1 MKLEEMKMKE
11 LFDMSHTIAERIFDN
26 HAYPWEVL
34 PEIGDFIR
42 SLGSLLP
49 ENESRKIGKDI
60 WIHKTAKVAPTIMM
74 TGPMIICAGANV
86 RHNAFLRGNVI
97 IGEKAVVGNSCELKN
112 ALLFDEVQVPH
123 FNYVGDSILGYK
135 AHMGAGAVTSNVKS
149 DKSLVKVHAED
160 GDVTTGFKKFGAILG
175 DCVEVGCNSVLNPGT
190 VIGKNSVVYPLSSV
204 RGCVAA
210 NSIYKNQENVI
221 VKENRDAE
229 AEAVKAEAEEPAPK
243 PKRTRAKK
251 STAASSSTV
260 KVVK

>member
-1 MKLEEMKMKE
+1 MG
-11 LFDMSHTIAERIFDN
+11 
-26 HAYPWEVL
+26 P
-34 PEIGDFIR
+34 
-42 SLGSLLP
+42 LLP
-49 ENESRKIGKDI
+49 ENEYRKIGKDI
-60 WIHKTAKVAPTIMM
+60 WIHKTAKIAPTIMM

-160 GDVTTGFKKFGAILG
+160 GDVTTGFKKFGAVAG
-175 DCVEVGCNSVLNPGT
+175 DGVEIGCNSVLNPGT
-190 VIGKNSVVYPLSSV
+190 VIGKNTVVYPLSSV
-204 RGCVAA
+204 RGCVPA
-210 NSIYKNQENVI
+210 NSIFKNQENII
-221 VKENRDAE
+221 VKENRDDASVTE
-229 AEAVKAEAEEPAPK
+229 ESKPEEPAPK

-251 STAASSSTV
+251 STAGSSTV

>member
-1 MKLEEMKMKE
+1 M
-11 LFDMSHTIAERIFDN
+11 HTT
-26 HAYPWEVL
+26 P
-34 PEIGDFIR
+34 
-42 SLGSLLP
+42 LGVIVCL
-49 ENESRKIGKDI
+49 
-60 WIHKTAKVAPTIMM
+60 
-74 TGPMIICAGANV
+74 
-86 RHNAFLRGNVI
+86 I

-221 VKENRDAE
+221 VKENRDEE
-229 AEAVKAEAEEPAPK
+229 AEAVKEEAEEPAPK

>member
-42 SLGSLLP
+42 SLGPLLP
-49 ENESRKIGKDI
+49 ENEYRKIGKDI

-160 GDVTTGFKKFGAILG
+160 GDVTTGFKKFGAVLG

-190 VIGKNSVVYPLSSV
+190 VIGRNSVVYPLSSV

>member
-1 MKLEEMKMKE
+1 
-11 LFDMSHTIAERIFDN
+11 
-26 HAYPWEVL
+26 
-34 PEIGDFIR
+34 
-42 SLGSLLP
+42 
-49 ENESRKIGKDI
+49 
-60 WIHKTAKVAPTIMM
+60 MM

-175 DCVEVGCNSVLNPGT
+175 DCVEVGCNSV
-190 VIGKNSVVYPLSSV
+190 
-204 RGCVAA
+204 
-210 NSIYKNQENVI
+210 
-221 VKENRDAE
+221 
-229 AEAVKAEAEEPAPK
+229 
-243 PKRTRAKK
+243 
-251 STAASSSTV
+251 
-260 KVVK
+260 

>member
-26 HAYPWEVL
+26 HVYPWEVL

-42 SLGSLLP
+42 SLGPLLP
-49 ENESRKIGKDI
+49 ENEYRKIGKDI
-60 WIHKTAKVAPTIMM
+60 WIHKTAKIAPTIMM

-97 IGEKAVVGNSCELKN
+97 IGEKAVVGNSC
-112 ALLFDEVQVPH
+112 EVQVPH

-160 GDVTTGFKKFGAILG
+160 GDVTTGFKKFGAVAG
-175 DCVEVGCNSVLNPGT
+175 DGVEIGCNSVLNPGT
-190 VIGKNSVVYPLSSV
+190 VIGKNTVVYPLSSV
-204 RGCVAA
+204 RGCVPA
-210 NSIYKNQENVI
+210 NSIFKNQENII
-221 VKENRDAE
+221 VKENRDDASVTE
-229 AEAVKAEAEEPAPK
+229 ESKPEEPAPK

-251 STAASSSTV
+251 STAGSSTV

>member
-42 SLGSLLP
+42 SLGPLLP
-49 ENESRKIGKDI
+49 ENEYRKIGKDI

-135 AHMGAGAVTSNVKS
+135 AHMGAGSITSNVRS
-149 DKSLVKVHAED
+149 DKALVKVHAED
-160 GDVTTGFKKFGAILG
+160 GDIETGLKKFGAMIG
-175 DCVEVGCNSVLNPGT
+175 DCVEVGCGSVLNPGT
-190 VIGKNSVVYPLSSV
+190 VIGKNSSVYPLSSV
-204 RGCVAA
+204 RTAVDAD
-210 NSIYKNQENVI
+210 SIYKQQGEV
-221 VKENRDAE
+221 A
-229 AEAVKAEAEEPAPK
+229 
-243 PKRTRAKK
+243 KRQ
-251 STAASSSTV
+251 
-260 KVVK
+260 

>member
-1 MKLEEMKMKE
+1 
-11 LFDMSHTIAERIFDN
+11 
-26 HAYPWEVL
+26 
-34 PEIGDFIR
+34 
-42 SLGSLLP
+42 
-49 ENESRKIGKDI
+49 
-60 WIHKTAKVAPTIMM
+60 MM

-175 DCVEVGCNSVLNPGT
+175 DCVEVGCNSVLNPGKKKK
-190 VIGKNSVVYPLSSV
+190 KNSVVYPLSSV